1 MSISSKV
8 RELANSMLEESK
20 RQVLAKVQ
28 DAKNRIIE
36 YIEAKRRELL
46 KLAEGS

>member
-20 RQVLAKVQ
+20 KQVLAKVQ
-28 DAKNRIIE
+28 DAKGRITE
-36 YIEAKRRELL
+36 YMSPRG
-46 KLAEGS
+46 GSF

>member
-8 RELANSMLEESK
+8 KELANSKLEEAK
-20 RQVLAKVQ
+20 KQVSARIQ
-28 DAKNRIIE
+28 DAKGRIIE

-46 KLAEGS
+46 KLTEQ